1 MYCIRLGRCGGDGL
15 SFEINLRSAA
25 AMSAHT
31 LRMNVF
37 DPDGNESEP
46 YSRNI
51 RAESGKASGILSLA
65 LNEKKGQW
73 NIHVT
78 DVTSGRQTAVTFVI
92 E

>member
-1 MYCIRLGRCGGDGL
+1 
-15 SFEINLRSAA
+15 
-25 AMSAHT
+25 MSAHT

-73 NIHVT
+73 KIHVT